1 MLAIILCIE
10 KILTKHM
17 KKLIL
22 LFNLRGG
29 EGVGEGGEEG
39 EGVGFSKNGT
49 KGVCLGDLQVG
60 LVLAMKFLKLI

>member
-29 EGVGEGGEEG
+29 EGEEEG

-49 KGVCLGDLQVG
+49 KGVCLGDL
-60 LVLAMKFLKLI
+60 